1 MNKRRGVVIAAL
13 VHLILWSV
21 LLLYSGILRIRFE
34 VNSRDLT
41 SMEYAFSGFGYN
53 LLLVV
58 TTAGAL
64 VGAFLFFSLRKFVDS
79 SDPNKKGRKK
89 VALYLS
95 VAAMALFYCILTTVV
110 IACIS
115 NPPPTPVPAAT
126 AL

>member
-1 MNKRRGVVIAAL
+1 MNKRKGVVIAAL

-41 SMEYAFSGFGYN
+41 PMEYAFSGFGYN

-58 TTAGAL
+58 TTVGAL
-64 VGAFLFFSLRKFVDS
+64 VGAFLFFSLRNFVDS

-95 VAAMALFYCILTTVV
+95 VAAMALFYCILITVV
-110 IACIS
+110 IACIP
-115 NPPPTPVPAAT
+115 NPPPTPG
-126 AL
+126 